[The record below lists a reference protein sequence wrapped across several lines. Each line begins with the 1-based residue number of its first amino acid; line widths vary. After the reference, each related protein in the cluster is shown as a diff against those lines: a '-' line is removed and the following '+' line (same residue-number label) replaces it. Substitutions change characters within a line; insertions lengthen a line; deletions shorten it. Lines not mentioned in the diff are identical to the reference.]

1 MPKGYKIPQSLK
13 DEALEKVALYQSEH
27 KCTLNEAFKVVSSEY
42 NVASDT
48 IQKWFYKSR
57 GKNAVISTVAKKIDK
72 QSKSIAATA
81 ISTQSARLQ
90 AEKMIYDYIKNLS
103 LFKRILACICG
114 FDKLCYNYG
123 RKKIYQ

>member
-1 MPKGYKIPQSLK
+1 MPKGCKISQSLK

-27 KCTLNEAFKVVSSEY
+27 KCTLNEAFKVISSEY
-42 NVASDT
+42 NVIPHT
-48 IQKWFYKSR
+48 IQKWFYKSK
-57 GKNAVISTVAKKIDK
+57 GKNSVISQVAKKIDK
-72 QSKSIAATA
+72 PSIAATA

-90 AEKMIYDYIKNLS
+90 AEEMIYDYIKNLS

>member
-1 MPKGYKIPQSLK
+1 MPTGHKIPQSLK

-42 NVASDT
+42 SVSFNT

-90 AEKMIYDYIKNLS
+90 AEEMIYDYIKNLS

-123 RKKIYQ
+123 RKKVYQ

>member
-1 MPKGYKIPQSLK
+1 MSKGHKIPQSLK

-27 KCTLNEAFKVVSSEY
+27 KCTLSEAFKVVSSEY

-57 GKNAVISTVAKKIDK
+57 GKNAVISKVAKKIDK

-90 AEKMIYDYIKNLS
+90 AEEMIYDYIKNLS

-123 RKKIYQ
+123 KKIHM